1 MRSGSGTDPARRAS
15 SAPMKHSL
23 RLAFL
28 VAVLTAALAACGT
41 AADSPDQPGSSPPA
55 GDRGDVDGVIE
66 LVEGSAGG
74 PGIGIDEAIDAAGAD
89 PLLVNGAL
97 FVDRDGTVLLCSAI
111 AESFPPQCGG
121 TRLRVSG
128 LDVASLPDLQEA
140 NGVRWVEA
148 LQLFGIVTP
157 SAG

>member
-1 MRSGSGTDPARRAS
+1 M
-15 SAPMKHSL
+15 
-23 RLAFL
+23 
-28 VAVLTAALAACGT
+28 
-41 AADSPDQPGSSPPA
+41 
-55 GDRGDVDGVIE
+55 IE

-74 PGIGIDEAIDAAGAD
+74 PGIGIVEAIDAAGAD

-97 FVDRDGTVLLCSAI
+97 FVDRDGTVLLCSVI

-121 TRLRVSG
+121 TRLRVEE